1 MTDKNLFIGGAI
13 EKYGE
18 ENLKGRLE
26 IEGNVIG
33 CMIQDLSLVSNANQ
47 KHFITRD
54 GNEIFKVLKKIY
66 DDDISVLSEV
76 DYMRYAN
83 EDGIS
88 YKDIKNLGDII
99 NLNNKDAYFKKF
111 NESNTKIFGTPN
123 EKHILNFY
131 KQIQQNKDKPKL
143 TTGFS
148 NLDNMLDGGLRE
160 GLYAIGAMSSIGK
173 TTFSLQIADYLAR
186 NNHHVLYYS
195 LEQSSFEMKCKS
207 ISRITYETTHKIEE
221 SMTSTNIGEG
231 NCISELQQVAMDN
244 AIRNYFDEINPY
256 MHIINGNRPTLEDI
270 EKKVKDF
277 EEEYL
282 ESPVVFIDYLQILKF
297 DGDKTDKQNIDEAI
311 TELKSL
317 SVKHHIPVVVISSL
331 NRNSYREKISMEAF
345 KESGGI
351 EYGCDKIFGLQFVGQ
366 GSNGFDVNMAK
377 SLDTRDIELI
387 VLKNRTGRTGE
398 SLYFKYKPMFNCY
411 KENWGGFLW
420 RDIIPIHVRGC
431 VCLLF

>member
-76 DYMRYAN
+76 DYMRYEN

-88 YKDIKNLGDII
+88 YKEVKNLGDII

-143 TTGFS
+143 TTGFN

-282 ESPVVFIDYLQILKF
+282 EAPVVFIDYLQILKF

-317 SVKHHIPVVVISSL
+317 SVKYHIPVIVISSL

-420 RDIIPIHVRGC
+420 RDIIPIHVKEC